1 LNAKNLELTAPD
13 GLISINSKF
22 QSFAY
27 KMSFS
32 GQMPSDILEQGDDS
46 NLNAFYG
53 VLLRLKEVV
62 REYVILGDIIS
73 TKDDLVKTM
82 LGIYMDVAKSC
93 FENLSDVESDFM
105 TFVYEEIIKT
115 KEANELKKES
125 SVSTK
130 TSSVIQFH
138 SVAKE

>member
-1 LNAKNLELTAPD
+1 
-13 GLISINSKF
+13 
-22 QSFAY
+22 
-27 KMSFS
+27 
-32 GQMPSDILEQGDDS
+32 
-46 NLNAFYG
+46 
-53 VLLRLKEVV
+53 
-62 REYVILGDIIS
+62 
-73 TKDDLVKTM
+73 
-82 LGIYMDVAKSC
+82 MDVAKSC